1 MAGPCLPQLWLYSY
15 AFASVGRDGGFENTH
30 APILHC
36 LTPDLLPAELPTRD
50 GGADV
55 SSQRCHTWPEDFGQ
69 AP

>member
-50 GGADV
+50 GG
-55 SSQRCHTWPEDFGQ
+55 G
-69 AP
+69 